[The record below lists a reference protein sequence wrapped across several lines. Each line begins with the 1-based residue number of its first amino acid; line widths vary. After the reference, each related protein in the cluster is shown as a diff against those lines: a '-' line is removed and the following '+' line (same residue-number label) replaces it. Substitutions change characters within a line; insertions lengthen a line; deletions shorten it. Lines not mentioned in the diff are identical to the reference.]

1 MVAWTSLLLLLEKGC
16 PADPSRVAPD
26 ASFAS
31 SSGLRAAAVGD
42 LHPASSAP
50 SHARVPRVGALES
63 PQSGLRSRGTGGSRA
78 RDAAANEAL
87 KLSLRNA
94 VCGPARGHLRSAPAH
109 RPSYITP
116 APPRKT

>member
-50 SHARVPRVGALES
+50 SRGQGYPGQVVVTI
-63 PQSGLRSRGTGGSRA
+63 GLAKG
-78 RDAAANEAL
+78 
-87 KLSLRNA
+87 
-94 VCGPARGHLRSAPAH
+94 
-109 RPSYITP
+109 
-116 APPRKT
+116 PRKAGLKFGPSTRP

>member
-1 MVAWTSLLLLLEKGC
+1 MVFAWTSLLLLLEKGC

-50 SHARVPRVGALES
+50 SRVHLSRVGALES
-63 PQSGLRSRGTGGSRA
+63 PQPGLPSDVGRDKCT
-78 RDAAANEAL
+78 RDAAANEA
-87 KLSLRNA
+87 SEA
-94 VCGPARGHLRSAPAH
+94 E
-109 RPSYITP
+109 
-116 APPRKT
+116 PP